1 MGLGV
6 QIHTSVRV
14 GVVRD
19 IEQKSFGGEL
29 PQNKFCGDNPERFPE
44 RPGRPVAFDQI
55 FLSNLFDN
63 SRAFSRVLA
72 CCSKSWEGTPKK
84 KSCVT
89 GQLFAR
95 LACVLGVVWRPT
107 WRRRFK
113 RPNFFSLL
121 PDRTFKR
128 RENRTTKWD
137 GSTDIDGRHSAAGRP
152 LVFLFFIVQSP
163 NSSDHP

>member
-1 MGLGV
+1 MYK
-6 QIHTSVRV
+6 V

-128 RENRTTKWD
+128 RENRTTKWAQRQY
-137 GSTDIDGRHSAAGRP
+137 GYRWATQRPVGRWSFYFLLCKVQIP
-152 LVFLFFIVQSP
+152 LTTPTQI
-163 NSSDHP
+163 

>member
-1 MGLGV
+1 M
-6 QIHTSVRV
+6 
-14 GVVRD
+14 VRD

-113 RPNFFSLL
+113 RPNFFLYFLTAHLSVVKIALQNGTAARISMDATRRPVGRWSFYFLL
-121 PDRTFKR
+121 CKVQIRLTTPTFFYQKR
-128 RENRTTKWD
+128 FDSQKK
-137 GSTDIDGRHSAAGRP
+137 
-152 LVFLFFIVQSP
+152 
-163 NSSDHP
+163 